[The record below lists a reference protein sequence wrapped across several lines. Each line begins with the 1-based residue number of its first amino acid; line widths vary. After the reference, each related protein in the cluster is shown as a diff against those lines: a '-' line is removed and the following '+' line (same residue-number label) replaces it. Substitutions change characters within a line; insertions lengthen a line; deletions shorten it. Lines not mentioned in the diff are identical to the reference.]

1 MGQEIRKKKVRI
13 ALLAALWLAVLALA
27 GGIFLVKLSEVQRRD
42 QLALMGRLA
51 VLYEGDETDFL
62 EAVMQEPTDE
72 DYAAGYDLL
81 AQSSFSRRGYRELG
95 QTDSV
100 RFFLF
105 GWGMVAALG
114 VLLLLFYGWREIRRY
129 RELNVLGESLFLWK
143 RHLPDPK
150 EPEAKYFRDCLA
162 RCQEELEKDQTAQ
175 EENMQKQ
182 TRYLENLVHQIKTPL
197 AGISLYH
204 NYLEDMETEPVK
216 QDLLMKSRM
225 QIDHMETLVR
235 QMMLLARL
243 DNNAVTM
250 KLERVVMEDIMLRV
264 EQMTMGLSREK
275 HQKVCWD
282 YAIEQEVLCDCFWI
296 QEVLINLMRNAIEH
310 TPEYGHIRIWTEET
324 DSCVN
329 INIQDDG
336 PGIPRE
342 DQQQIFRRFFTDVSI
357 KNGRNTGIGLNL
369 AYEIIMKHGGRLAAL
384 DCETGAWFQLQLY
397 C

>member
-13 ALLAALWLAVLALA
+13 ALLVALWLAVLALA
-27 GGIFLVKLSEVQRRD
+27 GGLFLVKLADVQRRD

-51 VLYEGDETDFL
+51 VLYEGSETDFL

-95 QTDSV
+95 RTNSSE
-100 RFFLF
+100 FFF
-105 GWGMVAALG
+105 YGWCMIAALG

-150 EPEAKYFRDCLA
+150 EPEAKYFRDCLE
-162 RCQEELEKDQTAQ
+162 RCQEELEKDQAAQ

-216 QDLLMKSRM
+216 QDLLMKSRV

-235 QMMLLARL
+235 QMMLLTRL

-250 KLERVVMEDIMLRV
+250 K
-264 EQMTMGLSREK
+264 LSREK

-357 KNGRNTGIGLNL
+357 ENGRNTGIGLNL

-397 C
+397 H

>member
-13 ALLAALWLAVLALA
+13 ALLVALWLAVLALA
-27 GGIFLVKLSEVQRRD
+27 GGLVLVKLADVQRRD

-51 VLYEGDETDFL
+51 VLYEGSETDFL

-95 QTDSV
+95 RTNSSE
-100 RFFLF
+100 FFF
-105 GWGMVAALG
+105 YGWCMIAALG

-150 EPEAKYFRDCLA
+150 EPEAKYFRDCLE
-162 RCQEELEKDQTAQ
+162 RCQEELEKDQAAQ

-216 QDLLMKSRM
+216 QDLLMKSRV

-235 QMMLLARL
+235 QMMLLTRL

-296 QEVLINLMRNAIEH
+296 QKVLINLMRNAIEH

-357 KNGRNTGIGLNL
+357 ENGRNTGIGLNL

-397 C
+397 H

>member
-1 MGQEIRKKKVRI
+1 M
-13 ALLAALWLAVLALA
+13 
-27 GGIFLVKLSEVQRRD
+27 
-42 QLALMGRLA
+42 
-51 VLYEGDETDFL
+51 
-62 EAVMQEPTDE
+62 
-72 DYAAGYDLL
+72 
-81 AQSSFSRRGYRELG
+81 AQ
-95 QTDSV
+95 
-100 RFFLF
+100 
-105 GWGMVAALG
+105 A
-114 VLLLLFYGWREIRRY
+114 
-129 RELNVLGESLFLWK
+129 
-143 RHLPDPK
+143 
-150 EPEAKYFRDCLA
+150 
-162 RCQEELEKDQTAQ
+162 
-175 EENMQKQ
+175 ENMQKQ

-204 NYLEDMETEPVK
+204 NYLEDLETEPVK
-216 QDLLMKSRM
+216 QDLLMKSRV
-225 QIDHMETLVR
+225 QLDHMETLVR

-264 EQMTMGLSREK
+264 EQMTMGLRREK
-275 HQKVCWD
+275 HQQVCWD
-282 YAIEQEVLCDCFWI
+282 YAIEHEVLCDCFWI
-296 QEVLINLMRNAIEH
+296 QEVLINRMQNAIEH

-357 KNGRNTGIGLNL
+357 ENGRNTGIGLNL

>member
-13 ALLAALWLAVLALA
+13 ALLAVLWLAVLALA

-72 DYAAGYDLL
+72 DYTAGYDLL

-105 GWGMVAALG
+105 GWCMVAALG

-162 RCQEELEKDQTAQ
+162 RCQEELEKDQVAQ

-216 QDLLMKSRM
+216 QDLLMKSRV

-296 QEVLINLMRNAIEH
+296 QEVLINLMQNAIEH

-357 KNGRNTGIGLNL
+357 ENGRNTGIGLNL

>member
-1 MGQEIRKKKVRI
+1 
-13 ALLAALWLAVLALA
+13 
-27 GGIFLVKLSEVQRRD
+27 
-42 QLALMGRLA
+42 MGRLA
-51 VLYEGDETDFL
+51 VLYEGSETDFL

-95 QTDSV
+95 RTNSSE
-100 RFFLF
+100 FFF
-105 GWGMVAALG
+105 YGWCMIAALG

-150 EPEAKYFRDCLA
+150 EPEAKYFRDCLE
-162 RCQEELEKDQTAQ
+162 RCQEELEKDQAAQ

-216 QDLLMKSRM
+216 QDLLMKSRV

-235 QMMLLARL
+235 QMMLLTRL

-357 KNGRNTGIGLNL
+357 ENGRNTGIGLNL

-397 C
+397 H

>member
-13 ALLAALWLAVLALA
+13 ALLVALWLAVLALA
-27 GGIFLVKLSEVQRRD
+27 GGLVLVKLADVQRRD

-51 VLYEGDETDFL
+51 VLYEGSETDFL

-95 QTDSV
+95 RTNSSE
-100 RFFLF
+100 FFF
-105 GWGMVAALG
+105 YGWCMIAALG

-150 EPEAKYFRDCLA
+150 EPEAKYFRDCLE
-162 RCQEELEKDQTAQ
+162 RCQEELEKDQAAQ

-216 QDLLMKSRM
+216 QDLLMKSRV

-235 QMMLLARL
+235 QMMLLTRL

-250 KLERVVMEDIMLRV
+250 K
-264 EQMTMGLSREK
+264 LSREK

-357 KNGRNTGIGLNL
+357 ENGRNTGIGLNL

-397 C
+397 H

>member
-13 ALLAALWLAVLALA
+13 ALLVALWLAVLALA
-27 GGIFLVKLSEVQRRD
+27 GGLVLVKLADVQRRD

-51 VLYEGDETDFL
+51 VLYEGSETDFL

-95 QTDSV
+95 RTNSSE
-100 RFFLF
+100 FFF
-105 GWGMVAALG
+105 YGWCMIAALG

-150 EPEAKYFRDCLA
+150 EPEAKYFRDCLE
-162 RCQEELEKDQTAQ
+162 RCQEELEKDQAAQ

-216 QDLLMKSRM
+216 QDLLMKSRV

-235 QMMLLARL
+235 QMMLLTRL

-282 YAIEQEVLCDCFWI
+282 YTIEQEVLCDCFWI

-357 KNGRNTGIGLNL
+357 ENGRNTGIGLNL

-397 C
+397 Y